1 MTTTRERAINLRDWE
16 VRAIRAGRLKLL
28 VRPMKPQPNNPEV
41 FGVSPIWGSCV
52 PTEDTPGVRSGSIPA
67 ECVGRYTIHAA
78 TNENGRRLDR
88 WIACPYGQP
97 GDRLWVRETWQSV
110 PFGPHRDWPG
120 CPDLRPQ
127 KPSEWNRTAVV
138 IWRADGEMPG
148 PEIWSPSIHMPRW
161 ASRITLEITGVRVE
175 RLQDISEDDAAAEG
189 VGPGY
194 VPNSLGSTTCVGC
207 RPMFARVWRDING
220 PDSWAANPWVWVI
233 EFKRIEG
240 GVS

>member
-1 MTTTRERAINLRDWE
+1 MTAVKERPILFSGPM
-16 VRAIRAGRLKLL
+16 VRAILSGAKTQTRRA
-28 VRPMKPQPNNPEV
+28 MKPQPTLKPDGSEHWWPSADV
-41 FGVSPIWGSCV
+41 RMMVGVESFLASKEDPTIAPSFCPFGGI
-52 PTEDTPGVRSGSIPA
+52 
-67 ECVGRYTIHAA
+67 
-78 TNENGRRLDR
+78 
-88 WIACPYGQP
+88 

-120 CPDLRPQ
+120 CPDLRPR
-127 KPSEWNRTAVV
+127 KVCELNRTAVV

-148 PEIWSPSIHMPRW
+148 PEIWRPSIHMPRW

-175 RLQDISEDDAAAEG
+175 RLQDISEEDAAAEG

-194 VPNSLGSTTCVGC
+194 MPNSLGSTTCAGY

-240 GVS
+240 GV

>member
-1 MTTTRERAINLRDWE
+1 MIAVKERPILFSSPM
-16 VRAIRAGRLKLL
+16 VRAILAGAKTQTRRVVKQLQGMDPADVRLARTQGGYPDG
-28 VRPMKPQPNNPEV
+28 VRPVWECDFCEPDI
-41 FGVSPIWGSCV
+41 FS
-52 PTEDTPGVRSGSIPA
+52 TP
-67 ECVGRYTIHAA
+67 
-78 TNENGRRLDR
+78 
-88 WIACPYGQP
+88 CPYGQP

-175 RLQDISEDDAAAEG
+175 RLNDISEQDAAEEG

-194 VPNSLGSTTCVGC
+194 VPNSLGSTTCVGY
-207 RPMFARVWRDING
+207 RPMFAKVWRDING
-220 PDSWAANPWVWVI
+220 PDSWDANPWVWVI

-240 GVS
+240 GH